1 MKGVDMDSK
10 WSINITKTDNRI
22 TIQYSSDY
30 SDATE
35 TIMSNKPSIEN
46 HKFIMD
52 KLESILGFLYLGET
66 AAEDNDCNYVV
77 TA

>member
-22 TIQYSSDY
+22 TIQYSSDHLGG
-30 SDATE
+30 SE
-35 TIMSNKPSIEN
+35 TILSNKQSI
-46 HKFIMD
+46 D
-52 KLESILGFLYLGET
+52 KHEFLMNRLETILGFLYIEENLI
-66 AAEDNDCNYVV
+66 ADDAHNVVV